1 MDPLYQSI
9 SFSVSR
15 LITHRYST
23 SFSIGVR
30 SLSATLRDPI
40 YSLYGF
46 VRLADEIVDRFHD
59 FDKAALLDDFEADFN
74 KSLEQGISMNPVLN
88 AFQQTV
94 RTYGLD
100 RSLIDAFLRS
110 MRMDLSKQTY
120 TEVEMRQYI
129 YGSADVVGLMCLKI
143 FVGGNQAQYDEL
155 SPYAMRLGTAFQKIN
170 FLRDL
175 KQDTLELQRSY
186 FPQLQE
192 MPWGE
197 ACKKALENDV
207 MNDFKEARMG
217 ILRLPE
223 SARLGVYV
231 AYLYYLALT
240 KKIVRTSAEDL
251 MKKRIS
257 VCNLH
262 KLSLLVRAYIQVKG
276 KLLW

>member
-30 SLSATLRDPI
+30 SLSAALRDPI

-59 FDKAALLDDFEADFN
+59 FDKAALLDDFEADFY

-231 AYLYYLALT
+231 AYVYYLALT

>member
-15 LITHRYST
+15 LITQGYST

-30 SLSATLRDPI
+30 SLSTDLRNPI

-59 FDKAALLDDFEADFN
+59 FDKAALLDDFEAEFN

-231 AYLYYLALT
+231 AYVYYLALT

>member
-15 LITHRYST
+15 LITQEYST

-30 SLSATLRDPI
+30 SLSTDLRNPI

-186 FPQLQE
+186 FPQLQQ

-197 ACKKALENDV
+197 ECKKALENDV
-207 MNDFKEARMG
+207 MNDFKEARAG
-217 ILRLPE
+217 ILRLPK

-231 AYLYYLALT
+231 AYLYYMALT

>member
-23 SFSIGVR
+23 SFSVGVR
-30 SLSATLRDPI
+30 SLSAALRDPI

-192 MPWGE
+192 MPWGV

>member
-30 SLSATLRDPI
+30 SLSAALRDPI

-59 FDKAALLDDFEADFN
+59 FDKAALLDDFEADFY

>member
-23 SFSIGVR
+23 SFSVGVR
-30 SLSATLRDPI
+30 SLSAALRDPI

-59 FDKAALLDDFEADFN
+59 FDKAALLDDFEADFY

>member
-23 SFSIGVR
+23 SFSVGVR
-30 SLSATLRDPI
+30 SLSAALRDPI

-59 FDKAALLDDFEADFN
+59 FDKAALLDDFEADFY

-197 ACKKALENDV
+197 ACKKALEDDV

>member
-30 SLSATLRDPI
+30 SLSAALRDPI

-46 VRLADEIVDRFHD
+46 VRLADEIVDRFHEY
-59 FDKAALLDDFEADFN
+59 DKAALLDDFEADFY

-88 AFQQTV
+88 AFQQTA
-94 RTYGLD
+94 RIYELD
-100 RSLIDAFLRS
+100 RSLIDAFLSS

-120 TEVEMRQYI
+120 TEAEMRQYI

-143 FVGGNQAQYDEL
+143 FVGGNQAQYEQL

-186 FPQLQE
+186 FPQLQQ

-197 ACKKALENDV
+197 ECKKALENDV
-207 MNDFKEARMG
+207 MNDFKEARAG
-217 ILRLPE
+217 ILRLPK

-231 AYLYYLALT
+231 AYLYYMALT

-251 MKKRIS
+251 MKERVS

-262 KLSLLVRAYIQVKG
+262 KLSLLVRAYVQVKW

>member
-23 SFSIGVR
+23 SFSVGVR
-30 SLSATLRDPI
+30 SLSAALRDPI

>member
-30 SLSATLRDPI
+30 SLSAALRDPI

-231 AYLYYLALT
+231 AYVYYLALT

>member
-23 SFSIGVR
+23 SFSVGVR
-30 SLSATLRDPI
+30 SLSAALRDPI

-59 FDKAALLDDFEADFN
+59 FDKAALLDDFEADFY

-192 MPWGE
+192 MPWGV